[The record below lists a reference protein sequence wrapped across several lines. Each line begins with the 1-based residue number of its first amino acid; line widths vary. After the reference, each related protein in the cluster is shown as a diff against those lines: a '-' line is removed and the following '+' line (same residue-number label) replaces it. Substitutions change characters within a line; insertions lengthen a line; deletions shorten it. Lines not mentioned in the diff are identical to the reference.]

1 MALPRA
7 TTWPTV
13 SPLLKPVEAYPI
25 TVRPS
30 SSSRR
35 GRSISGHVL
44 HTAYFLNSKPAT
56 NITIPWWRSSK
67 CRPPGRFEFR
77 TRITIP
83 PPRLRQW
90 VSCSLF
96 LLSHCKP
103 DERSLQEVSAILPP
117 EILDKI
123 LEHIP
128 GTNRKERRRTLIAC
142 ALMASWWTGPSQR
155 CLFSSAEIHRGNYKQ
170 WIDGVFRSGS
180 KDHLLGYVRLLCMA
194 FPWYGPKHRSKTT
207 PHVESTFRGYTVSTA
222 SRSTASG
229 SNVSKE

>member
-1 MALPRA
+1 MYDTIGPIARTLRLTVIDLSSRSPSSDSTSERTTLLQPQKDLPAPSCYTTSVLSRVALPRA

-30 SSSRR
+30 SSSRC

-44 HTAYFLNSKPAT
+44 HTAYSSNSKPAT

-90 VSCSLF
+90 VSCFLF

-103 DERSLQEVSAILPP
+103 DEWSLQEVSAIPPP
-117 EILDKI
+117 EILNKI

-128 GTNRKERRRTLIAC
+128 GRNVDGLSSH
-142 ALMASWWTGPSQR
+142 AL
-155 CLFSSAEIHRGNYKQ
+155 
-170 WIDGVFRSGS
+170 
-180 KDHLLGYVRLLCMA
+180 
-194 FPWYGPKHRSKTT
+194 
-207 PHVESTFRGYTVSTA
+207 
-222 SRSTASG
+222 
-229 SNVSKE
+229 